1 MWHPRSA
8 LTSVACQ
15 ARCKLSQ
22 RSASKKRLAAH
33 TKATAKRI
41 ANLNVN
47 RKIARAPPTPLP
59 SPNATHAQILSQF
72 ANHSVVPT
80 ITMGATLP
88 LKQVTLFGRS
98 MSTSILLTIDTCADT
113 YAHKYL
119 HVHKFLHLGV
129 FVVQQCICPHFP
141 HSLPLLSH
149 SSSLYR
155 WWCEYLIR
163 TRWIWACDWHSNN
176 ISIL

>member
-47 RKIARAPPTPLP
+47 RKIARAPPTPSSQPYTCSDSFTIRQSLGC
-59 SPNATHAQILSQF
+59 PNNNNGAMH
-72 ANHSVVPT
+72 
-80 ITMGATLP
+80 ATLP
-88 LKQVTLFGRS
+88 LKQVTLLGRS

-119 HVHKFLHLGV
+119 HVYKFVHLGV

-155 WWCEYLIR
+155 WWWEYLIR
-163 TRWIWACDWHSNN
+163 TRWI
-176 ISIL
+176 